1 MRTVWSSIRSESR
14 VGVGLQN
21 KGFRDRIWSNRDP
34 GQRQTWMGL
43 GNQNWAWRTKK
54 GFKITPRQNIVRSG
68 VGLKVLG
75 QGLRSLK
82 GMSTG
87 QTGVR
92 GGGIGSKGVGARA
105 GPSLWTFPGLVPP
118 CPHPSS
124 PGRKGYSPR
133 VLAPLR
139 RWGR

>member
-1 MRTVWSSIRSESR
+1 MVKQ
-14 VGVGLQN
+14 G
-21 KGFRDRIWSNRDP
+21 P
-34 GQRQTWMGL
+34 GPKTNLDGA
-43 GNQNWAWRTKK
+43 GDQNWAWRTKK